1 MTEWERMTTGR
12 LYNPSKEDIRIPHR
26 KGMELCDR
34 FNRTPLSRR
43 KKKQRLLE
51 KLIPSSVGKNL
62 GLFSPFYCE
71 YGVNIRVGRDC
82 FVNYNCVF
90 LDVAPITLEDGVWIG
105 ANVTLATPMHPYLSD
120 ERMIR
125 EYPDG
130 VHDLE
135 YAKPITLKKNCW
147 ICSGAVI
154 SGGVTVGENCIIAAG
169 AVVTNDVPP
178 NSIAGGIPAKVI
190 RKLDENDRVDVWN
203 AYIND
208 LEPLSNRSKNQYLK
222 AIKKLKK

>member
-1 MTEWERMTTGR
+1 MTEWERMTSGR
-12 LYNPSKEDIRIPHR
+12 LYNPSKKEIDVPHSR
-26 KGMELCDR
+26 YMELCDR

-43 KKKQRLLE
+43 RKKKKLLE
-51 KLIPSSVGKNL
+51 RLIPSSKGRGL

-71 YGVNIRVGRDC
+71 YGVNIHVGRDC

-90 LDVAPITLEDGVWIG
+90 LDVAPIVLEDGVWIG
-105 ANVTLATPMHPYLSD
+105 ASVTVATPLHPYLAE

-130 VHDLE
+130 EHDLE

-154 SGGVTVGENCIIAAG
+154 SGGVTVGENSIVAAG
-169 AVVTNDVPP
+169 AVVTKDVPDHC
-178 NSIAGGIPAKVI
+178 IVGGVPAKVI
-190 RKLDENDRVDVWN
+190 RMIDEDDRMDVWDAYCNDRFP
-203 AYIND
+203 I
-208 LEPLSNRSKNQYLK
+208 SKREERK
-222 AIKKLKK
+222 H